1 VTVATGRHNIVLDPD
16 CLQDLEFWTRTH
28 HRMALRTLRLIEATA
43 RDPFDGP
50 GKPERLR
57 GKLSG
62 CWSRRIDREHR
73 LVYKVDDDRVYFLAA
88 RHHYAE

>member
-1 VTVATGRHNIVLDPD
+1 
-16 CLQDLEFWTRTH
+16 
-28 HRMALRTLRLIEATA
+28 MALRALRLVEATM

-62 CWSRRIDREHR
+62 CWSRRIDHEHR

>member
-1 VTVATGRHNIVLDPD
+1 MTVTTERRNIVIDPN

-28 HRMALRTLRLIEATA
+28 RRMALRALRLVEAPM

-62 CWSRRIDREHR
+62 YWSRRIDHEHR